1 MNYTK
6 GLLSY
11 IDKATTAVRAVSTG
25 IEMLEKEGF
34 RALDMGDTWMVEP
47 GGSYYLR
54 PYPST
59 LIAFTVGSTKFVQC
73 GYHIITSHTDSP
85 SFRVKGKAEVPTNG
99 FMKLNVD
106 VYGGPILYSWFDR
119 PLSMAGQV
127 ILKSDDL
134 LKPKVVEVD
143 FKRSILTIP
152 SLAIHFERK
161 TNEGLT
167 FDRQKNL
174 LPIMQM
180 MTDELE
186 KEDYL
191 LKVIAK
197 EIGCDVAEIL
207 DFDLFIYNNEKGE
220 IIGYDETMISAP
232 RIDNLAMV
240 YSSIEALIESKH
252 HDGINLIAC
261 FDNEEI
267 GSATK
272 QGADSMLLHK
282 VVERI
287 SIALKKQPEQRY
299 RMYDSSFIISCDG
312 AHASHPNAVEK
323 NDITNEVHMGK
334 GVTIKFSINQQ
345 YSTDAISS
353 GAFMQ
358 LCEKADVPVQK
369 MYNRSGIRG
378 GLSMGP
384 LVDKYLPMRTVD
396 VGIPMLAMH
405 SAREL
410 ASVTDLNDCIKVLKT
425 FFTD

>member
-1 MNYTK
+1 MSYTD
-6 GLLSY
+6 GLLKFIESG
-11 IDKATTAVRAVSTG
+11 TTAVRTVSTG
-25 IEMLEKEGF
+25 IDRLEKEGF
-34 RALDMGDTWMVEP
+34 KALDMADTWMVEP

-59 LIAFTVGSTKFVQC
+59 LIAFTIGTTKFVQR
-73 GYHIITSHTDSP
+73 GFHIITSHTDNP

-106 VYGGPILYSWFDR
+106 VYGAPILYTWFDR
-119 PLSMAGQV
+119 PLSMAGHV
-127 ILKSDDL
+127 VLRSEDV
-134 LKPKVVEVD
+134 LKPKIVEVD
-143 FKRSILTIP
+143 FKRPLLTIP

-167 FDRQKNL
+167 FDRQKDL
-174 LPIMQM
+174 LPVIEL
-180 MTDELE
+180 MTDELQ
-186 KEDYL
+186 KENYL
-191 LKVIAK
+191 LNMLSK
-197 EIGCDVAEIL
+197 EVGCDVSEIL
-207 DFDLFIYNNEKGE
+207 DFDMMIYCAEKGQV
-220 IIGYDETMISAP
+220 IGNDNGMISSP
-232 RIDNLAMV
+232 RLDNVVMV
-240 YSSIEALIESKH
+240 YSSVEALIESKH
-252 HDGINLIAC
+252 HDGINLIGC

-267 GSATK
+267 GSVTK

-287 SIALKKQPEQRY
+287 SIALKKTPEQRY
-299 RMYDSSFIISCDG
+299 RMYDSSFIISGDG

-334 GVTIKFSINQQ
+334 GVTIKYSINQQ

-353 GAFMQ
+353 GAFIQ
-358 LCEKADVPVQK
+358 LCEKAEIPVQK

-384 LVDKYLPMRTVD
+384 LVNKYLPMPTVD

-410 ASVTDLNDCIKVLKT
+410 VSVSDLNDCVKVLKT
-425 FFTD
+425 FFVD